1 MPLPAPLTTC
11 SLVMSVLPR
20 SASSSLLAHRSDL
33 CGGSSQT
40 ILVMPVEQDAGF
52 NISQMLLE
60 EYVRDAGKSD
70 EGEHKYFSQQLESQ
84 LIFAGI
90 FSAVVVQLIPQTYP
104 LLQVENPS
112 ISAVAIN
119 LGLFGSLITSLC
131 TAIMS
136 LQCRAWLDGYQPYR
150 LGACDTDS
158 QEALIQACRIRQY
171 RHDGLVKYNVLYA
184 ARTAGPT
191 LIYVSFILFFIAL
204 VVFLLELHVPTAIA
218 IVTFLGIF
226 LVGHG
231 LTSVIP
237 CLTTEAPYRTPLSS
251 SLEALY
257 RGARTG
263 QMPSQRL
270 NELAELADIE
280 QHRTRIDKKILTWL
294 ATSAKRTVIQEKA
307 AELLFQAN
315 KNELVM

>member
-1 MPLPAPLTTC
+1 
-11 SLVMSVLPR
+11 
-20 SASSSLLAHRSDL
+20 
-33 CGGSSQT
+33 
-40 ILVMPVEQDAGF
+40 
-52 NISQMLLE
+52 
-60 EYVRDAGKSD
+60 
-70 EGEHKYFSQQLESQ
+70 
-84 LIFAGI
+84 
-90 FSAVVVQLIPQTYP
+90 
-104 LLQVENPS
+104 
-112 ISAVAIN
+112 
-119 LGLFGSLITSLC
+119 
-131 TAIMS
+131 
-136 LQCRAWLDGYQPYR
+136 
-150 LGACDTDS
+150 
-158 QEALIQACRIRQY
+158 
-171 RHDGLVKYNVLYA
+171 VKYNVLYA

-280 QHRTRIDKKILTWL
+280 QHRTRIDKRILTWL

-315 KNELVM
+315 KNELVV